1 MEITLRD
8 VIVRIWQE
16 RILVALTVCALLLVV
31 IFFLLVMTPKYSSTM
46 VVGPVES
53 TLDASRVSSGG
64 ALGGVSALL
73 SGSQRV
79 TPFQIYLKL
88 YKSPELAEAMI
99 RDHDIVK
106 RIFADRWDAGS
117 RQWRPRSHLGRI
129 ISDWTGK
136 TDAPTVNDLSNY
148 LNANIVLEP
157 GDGEEMQTIRLL
169 DKDRIL
175 AQQILQ
181 WTHEEAEALTK
192 ARVQQRSLRNIRY
205 LNQKLTVTTQT
216 EQRNALVSLLLQQEN
231 SLMAVQNWNA
241 YSGDLVSGPWASDRP
256 VSPNPPLLFLLAML
270 GGVVIGCAI
279 IFFRMLMGLPV
290 YSFRFAVY
298 LSRKAF

>member
-31 IFFLLVMTPKYSSTM
+31 IFSLLVMTPKYSSTM

-53 TLDASRVSSGG
+53 TLDASRVSS
-64 ALGGVSALL
+64 GGVSALL

-117 RQWRPRSHLGRI
+117 QQWRPRSHLGRF
-129 ISDWTGK
+129 ISYWTGK
-136 TDAPTVNDLSNY
+136 ADAPTVNDLSNY

-192 ARVQQRSLRNIRY
+192 ARVQQRSLRNISY

-241 YSGDLVSGPWASDRP
+241 YSGDLVSGPWVSDRP
-256 VSPNPPLLFLLAML
+256 VSPNPSLLILLALL

-279 IFFRMLMGLPV
+279 IFARMLTGFPV
-290 YSFRFAVY
+290 YRLPFADYSPKKVV
-298 LSRKAF
+298 